1 MQGDTDCCLS
11 DGLDEK
17 QPEEKCVLGKSV
29 KEQQNQQSADKL
41 NPNFDLSSASAASIV
56 MLNSADIQDLVLIN
70 IPLMQ
75 GDTDCCHS
83 EKQAEE
89 KCVLGES
96 VREQQNRQQAATFLN
111 SNLTHR
117 INSEELT
124 VLAHSQVLPLTLSI
138 LLIFTVAF

>member
-1 MQGDTDCCLS
+1 
-11 DGLDEK
+11 
-17 QPEEKCVLGKSV
+17 
-29 KEQQNQQSADKL
+29 
-41 NPNFDLSSASAASIV
+41 
-56 MLNSADIQDLVLIN
+56 MLNLADIQDLVLIN

-75 GDTDCCHS
+75 GDIDCCHS

-89 KCVLGES
+89 KCVLGGS

-124 VLAHSQVLPLTLSI
+124 VLAHSQVLSFDVEYITH
-138 LLIFTVAF
+138 FYCHF